1 MLFRSFAAFRL
12 AVNILNEKRYQLNAI
27 WGLTPDEM
35 DTYGSTLDDILT
47 EGFTKIIIGDED
59 VSYFDELVSNWRTA
73 GGDTVIEAVNK
84 MYAE

>member
-1 MLFRSFAAFRL
+1 
-12 AVNILNEKRYQLNAI
+12 
-27 WGLTPDEM
+27 M

-73 GGDTVIEAVNK
+73 GGDTVIQAVNE
-84 MYAE
+84 MYKE